1 MNLDQSLIHDKYYKV
16 DFWLY
21 VLVLV
26 MLNPVTSFGTSD
38 YMLVAATLLLGI
50 YIFFIKGEEIDNI
63 IFWVLLYWCI
73 INMLSF
79 FLVKE
84 LGVEMKMSTFIGS
97 ILKIFIAYGLMKL
110 AGIRFILW
118 FYRITLI
125 LAIISIPFFIVQ
137 LVEPSFFYKIPFN
150 FAYEDRAN
158 SGHWNGIIFN
168 FSTFHLLQ
176 NSGFAGESGT
186 FGYYI
191 GLAMICNLILYEGRA
206 NRNFFILLVIGLTTT
221 STTYYITLL
230 LFGMFFLSYTSWST
244 RMIYL
249 VISIVFVVIT
259 FQLPFMGEK
268 IYTYA
273 EQTDDMLKSKELKLV
288 RVNRVSTFLN
298 HFNDVIHY
306 PLGYGINDAQRTK
319 NVFGDVV
326 DGTNGMS
333 RIAVMYGIFGFVFFT
348 VSYFK
353 LFRVLTFSHPGY
365 PILVVI
371 ILMYIAANPME
382 RDFVVIPLF
391 WLYFI
396 LKNNEIEQSLQ
407 ELRWHI
413 SNKKTYS

>member
-1 MNLDQSLIHDKYYKV
+1 
-16 DFWLY
+16 
-21 VLVLV
+21 
-26 MLNPVTSFGTSD
+26 
-38 YMLVAATLLLGI
+38 
-50 YIFFIKGEEIDNI
+50 
-63 IFWVLLYWCI
+63 
-73 INMLSF
+73 
-79 FLVKE
+79 
-84 LGVEMKMSTFIGS
+84 
-97 ILKIFIAYGLMKL
+97 
-110 AGIRFILW
+110 
-118 FYRITLI
+118 
-125 LAIISIPFFIVQ
+125 
-137 LVEPSFFYKIPFN
+137 
-150 FAYEDRAN
+150 
-158 SGHWNGIIFN
+158 
-168 FSTFHLLQ
+168 
-176 NSGFAGESGT
+176 
-186 FGYYI
+186 
-191 GLAMICNLILYEGRA
+191 
-206 NRNFFILLVIGLTTT
+206 
-221 STTYYITLL
+221 
-230 LFGMFFLSYTSWST
+230 
-244 RMIYL
+244 MIYL